1 MSRFFSQK
9 YKNLR
14 PYVPG
19 EQPRDRRYIK
29 LNTNES
35 PFPPSP
41 LAQKYAAEEAGK
53 LELYSDPTCTALTEK
68 ACAILGIEKDEIIF
82 TNGSD
87 DALNFAFM
95 AFCDTETPAIFP
107 DITYGFYKVFG
118 DLGSIPYREIP
129 LKEDFTI
136 DIADYCGD
144 CGTVFIA
151 NPNAPTGLTLSLSQ
165 IETILK
171 SNPNH
176 VVVIDEAY
184 IDFGGESAVPLIKKY
199 ENLLVIQTF
208 SKSRSMAGGRL
219 GFAIGCKSL
228 IADLNALKFSTNP
241 FNVNRMTMGAGLGSL
256 EDEAYFRSCVDRV
269 IACRQWTRQKL
280 DELGMTTIDSDT
292 NFVFTKSDRVSGK
305 ALYQGLRDRG
315 ILIRHF
321 DTPRLRDY
329 IRVTI
334 GDEKQMETFI
344 GAMKEILE
352 EAQ

>member
-1 MSRFFSQK
+1 MSRFFSKK
-9 YKNLR
+9 YASLK

-41 LAQKYAAEEAGK
+41 LAQKYAGEEAGK
-53 LELYSDPTCTALTEK
+53 LELYSDPTCAALTEK
-68 ACAILGIEKDEIIF
+68 ACALLGIEKDEIIF

-95 AFCDTETPAIFP
+95 AFCDGENPAIFP
-107 DITYGFYKVFG
+107 DITYGFYKVFSQ
-118 DLGSIPYREIP
+118 LGSIPYQEIP
-129 LKEDFTI
+129 LKDDFTI
-136 DIADYCGD
+136 DIQDYCKRE
-144 CGTVFIA
+144 GTVFIA
-151 NPNAPTGLTLSLSQ
+151 NPNAPTGLSLTLEQ
-165 IETILK
+165 IETIIK
-171 SNPNH
+171 SNPNR

-184 IDFGGESAVPLIKKY
+184 IDFGGESALPLIHRY
-199 ENLLVIQTF
+199 DNLLVVQTF

-219 GFAIGCKSL
+219 GFAAGCKSL

-256 EDEAYFRSCVDRV
+256 EDEDYFKTCVRRV
-269 IACRQWTRQKL
+269 INCRQWTLEQL
-280 DELGMTTIDSDT
+280 NALGMTTIPSDT
-292 NFVFTKSDRVSGK
+292 NFLFTKSDTVSGK
-305 ALYQGLRDRG
+305 ALYEGLRQRG

-334 GDEKQMETFI
+334 GDEEQMAAFI
-344 GAMKEILE
+344 AAMKEILE
-352 EAQ
+352 VAP